1 MHCPVVH
8 FLNHMP
14 TVRMLVGAVLAL
26 HTLVRAVPQED
37 DLERTMRWACSS
49 VGEQVYAEAG
59 SPLFKEYSYVRE
71 PMETIAHF
79 APECDGNGLCSSVRR
94 RLVKAFQ
101 LWDTSRENA
110 NHTATADIAQA
121 FVHAAFDE
129 VVGTLGLRNFL
140 RLVRDANALSTS
152 LTCSQ
157 SISRCRSVKDRDP
170 LNANLRLNMH
180 VFGRHCAEAHSEGK
194 LSTLSRA
201 ALVHEF
207 AGTPDLVQGLHGSVW
222 TFTVGLLPERTK
234 QHPIWHN
241 GGTKL
246 TGRTTAGSATELTAI
261 ATAIVGNVMQEL
273 CGQLDLQGVP
283 LRAWRGPCGL
293 LRGPLGAAARAGRW
307 QEASLCA
314 GATAGDDARRHRVR
328 GGFGS
333 DFRAAE
339 V

>member
-1 MHCPVVH
+1 MKVSRVQ
-8 FLNHMP
+8 
-14 TVRMLVGAVLAL
+14 TVKIHLECKIYQRS
-26 HTLVRAVPQED
+26 PQEGG
-37 DLERTMRWACSS
+37 LERTIRWACRS

-71 PMETIAHF
+71 PMEAIAHF
-79 APECDGNGLCSSVRR
+79 APECDGSGLCSSVRS

-101 LWDTSRENA
+101 LWDASRDNA
-110 NHTATADIAQA
+110 DTTQA
-121 FVHAAFDE
+121 LVHAAFDE
-129 VVGTLGLRNFL
+129 AVGTLGLRNFL
-140 RLVRDANALSTS
+140 RLVRDANALTTS

-157 SISRCRSVKDRDP
+157 SVSRCRSVKERDP

-180 VFGRHCAEAHSEGK
+180 VFGRHCAEVHSEGK
-194 LSTLSRA
+194 LNMLSRA

-207 AGTPDLVQGLHGSVW
+207 AGAPDLVQGLHGSVW
-222 TFTVGLLPERTK
+222 TFTVRLLTERAK

-293 LRGPLGAAARAGRW
+293 LRGPLGAAARAGQW
-307 QEASLCA
+307 
-314 GATAGDDARRHRVR
+314 
-328 GGFGS
+328 
-333 DFRAAE
+333 
-339 V
+339 

>member
-1 MHCPVVH
+1 
-8 FLNHMP
+8 
-14 TVRMLVGAVLAL
+14 MLVGAVLAL

-140 RLVRDANALSTS
+140 RLVRHANALSTS

-180 VFGRHCAEAHSEGK
+180 VFGRHCAEVHSEGK
-194 LSTLSRA
+194 LNMLSRA

-207 AGTPDLVQGLHGSVW
+207 AGAPDLVQGLHGSVW
-222 TFTVGLLPERTK
+222 TFTVRLLAERAK

-246 TGRTTAGSATELTAI
+246 TGRTTAGSATELTAV
-261 ATAIVGNVMQEL
+261 ATAIVGNVTQEL
-273 CGQLDLQGVP
+273 CGQLDLLKGFHCVHGVGHAASYVALLELQREQDNGKK
-283 LRAWRGPCGL
+283 LR
-293 LRGPLGAAARAGRW
+293 
-307 QEASLCA
+307 
-314 GATAGDDARRHRVR
+314 ATAGDDTRRHRVR
-328 GGFGS
+328 GGFGG